1 MGFRHVKFSFKFT
14 TKDICNIITNKILAC
29 IYSDSQPKIIK
40 VNEIIKITVLF
51 TKTLQKRKKCT
62 WVKSRTD
69 ERTERQNIL

>member
-14 TKDICNIITNKILAC
+14 TKDICNIIINKILAY
-29 IYSDSQPKIIK
+29 IYSDRKPKNIK
-40 VNEIIKITVLF
+40 VNEMISK
-51 TKTLQKRKKCT
+51 LQFYSQRHYKKKKCS